1 MTEFRTGDV
10 WSSPSGIH
18 YKVVDVDTSL
28 RSPIAILRQGD
39 DGSGRVMQ
47 RYTINV
53 VGWTRISTVTST
65 LSTDTVQIV
74 DNIFGKDWGSGA
86 VTLYQGSV
94 QIPMTPQQV
103 NAVCEWLRAVR
114 QT

>member
-1 MTEFRTGDV
+1 MTEFRIGDV
-10 WSSPSGIH
+10 WSSPSEIH

-28 RSPIAILRQGD
+28 SSAIAILRQGD
-39 DGSGRVMQ
+39 DGSGRAMQ

-53 VGWTRISTVTST
+53 AGWTRISTMTNT

-86 VTLYQGSV
+86 ATLYLGDA

-103 NAVCEWLRAVR
+103 NAVCEWLRSIR
-114 QT
+114 LT